1 MDIVAYQKKEEQTM
15 NQSVLEAKKVLVT
28 EIQNKFTDAVST
40 VVVEYRGLSVIQM
53 TELRRQLSKEG
64 IELKIYKNK
73 MASRAAEAAGFEAIN
88 EYLTGPNA
96 FAFGNDAVAPS
107 RILAQFAKKNKA
119 LVLKSGVVEGKV
131 VNVDMIKELATLPN
145 REGMISMI
153 LGLFQAPLRNFAYA
167 LSQVAELKDNGA
179 TADEAAPEVVEA
191 TEEKPAEVEVA
202 VEEAP
207 KEEVKEEVVVEATEE
222 QTKTE
227 DQ

>member
-28 EIQNKFTDAVST
+28 EIQSKFTDAVST